1 MKSIRVHASLF
12 VTAMA
17 LVGLLFVAVP
27 NLVAQQ
33 DGPPSNGN
41 PDDNFNPPPCDY
53 SDQFYADNG
62 IDVTQLVG
70 RFGDHNGTT
79 RLNGPP
85 ARGNQVNYKADS
97 TCSQRDPNR
106 RNFRILATTGG
117 NSDDNN
123 SPFTCSSAG
132 QGPTASPNCA
142 NQTVLQP
149 ESYEFISILAFLD
162 SQAAFAQGA
171 YDRNVGFING
181 GLEGVQQN
189 PGEDISYG
197 ASVNTGGTTVTENPG
212 QSLRGFAMQDI
223 VSNFEAYAA
232 ISQFQTSLNCPATAT
247 APFTSRNCTPVQ
259 RFAANPCSLGMIQNL
274 QNPNATSIPQPCFQV
289 ADGNISDVASPNLSQ
304 DWRFATNRNAMDGS
318 DNNDPVGAG
327 TGAVV
332 NAPFGYFCDDLL
344 GMWIITYFWFTQ
356 PPHLSQIH
364 DPSAAQITCNNIFQ
378 AIGQKNG
385 FNRDGF
391 PIILTAFELNDE
403 LEANGC
409 GAEGQEDP
417 AGADGGAAWL
427 ICPAIP
433 DPRAGAITSDAFLD
447 QTYLP
452 SGIPQ
457 NLTMTSNFD
466 CLQMFGQFCN
476 IYVSLQNG
484 GINPSPSNVGTQT
497 NIVTLFKNTTNTSL
511 RGVTLTANVVNS
523 SGTIV
528 ATQSQTG
535 ATLGPGQTDNVTIV
549 WTPTASGTY
558 TVQGKASNSGVT
570 ATGANPIVGVARVN

>member
-1 MKSIRVHASLF
+1 MKSIRVHATF
-12 VTAMA
+12 FTALGLMGF
-17 LVGLLFVAVP
+17 LVLAVL
-27 NLVAQQ
+27 NLAAQQ
-33 DGPPSNGN
+33 DGPPSSRNA
-41 PDDNFNPPPCDY
+41 DDNFNPPPCDY

-62 IDVTQLVG
+62 IDVTQLIG
-70 RFGDHNGTT
+70 RFGDNNGTT
-79 RLNGPP
+79 RLTGPP

-97 TCSQRDPNR
+97 RCSQRDPNR

-132 QGPTASPNCA
+132 QGPSASPNCA
-142 NQTVLQP
+142 NQSVLQP

-162 SQAAFAQGA
+162 SQAAFAQT
-171 YDRNVGFING
+171 YDRNVGSING

-189 PGEDISYG
+189 PGEDVSYG
-197 ASVNTGGTTVTENPG
+197 ASVSVGGTTVTENPG
-212 QSLRGFAMQDI
+212 QTLRGFAMQDI

-232 ISQFQTSLNCPATAT
+232 ISQFKTSLNCPATAA
-247 APFTSRNCTPVQ
+247 APYTTQNCTSVPTQ
-259 RFAANPCSLGMIQNL
+259 FASNPCSLGMIQNL

-289 ADGNISDVASPNLSQ
+289 ADGSVSDVASPNLSQ

-318 DNNDPVGAG
+318 DNNDPVGAL

-356 PPHLSQIH
+356 PPSLAQI
-364 DPSAAQITCNNIFQ
+364 PNPTAAQITCNNIFQ

-385 FNRDGF
+385 FNLDGT

-409 GAEGQEDP
+409 GAEGKEDP
-417 AGADGGAAWL
+417 AGSDGGAAWL

-433 DPRAGAITSDAFLD
+433 DPRAGAIASDAFLD
-447 QTYLP
+447 QAYLP
-452 SGIPQ
+452 SGVPQ
-457 NLTMTSNFD
+457 NLTMTSNFL

-476 IYVSLQNG
+476 INVSLQNA
-484 GINPSPSNVGTQT
+484 GINPSPTNVGTQT
-497 NIVTLFKNTTNTSL
+497 NIVTLFQNTTKASL
-511 RGVTLTANVVNS
+511 SGVTLTANVVNS
-523 SGTIV
+523 SGTVV
-528 ATQSQTG
+528 ATKSQTG
-535 ATLGPGQTDNVTIV
+535 TTFGPGQTNNVTIV

-558 TVQGKASNSGVT
+558 TVQGKASNSAVT